1 MQKVFADTDIIL
13 DLLAQREPFYRPA
26 AALFTLADKE
36 EIALQV
42 SSLSFANLNYLL
54 SRQYSAT
61 KARKLLLKFKT
72 LVTVL
77 AVNDKVVEL
86 ALASDFTDFEDALQY
101 HTALEND
108 VRIILTRNHR
118 DYKSADVPVMSAEQF
133 LAGRKDELR

>member
-1 MQKVFADTDIIL
+1 MEQVFADTDIIL

-26 AALFTLADKE
+26 AALFSLADKK
-36 EIALQV
+36 EIAVHV
-42 SSLSFANLNYLL
+42 SSLSFTNLNYLL

-72 LVTVL
+72 LVTIL

-108 VRIILTRNHR
+108 VRIILTRNLR

-133 LAGRKDELR
+133 LAGRKDELG